1 MPTLV
6 AGRQAAAAE
15 TAVLLI
21 SNQSFAY
28 DFGENNGKFI

>member
-6 AGRQAAAAE
+6 AGRQTTAAE
-15 TAVLLI
+15 TAALLM
-21 SNQSFAY
+21 SKQSFAH